1 MPYSHNLPHA
11 MPDVINALKIAQRL
25 AKDVGTDGDIQ
36 RIDYALR
43 IIANE
48 EIHFAPM
55 SEATCAE
62 FAKYGCD

>member
-1 MPYSHNLPHA
+1 MPYSHNLHHA
-11 MPDVINALKIAQRL
+11 IPDVINALKIAQRL

-48 EIHFAPM
+48 EIHFTPM
-55 SEATCAE
+55 SESAFAE
-62 FAKYGCD
+62 LQMWGND

>member
-1 MPYSHNLPHA
+1 MPYTHNLHHA

-43 IIANE
+43 MIAHE
-48 EIHFAPM
+48 EVHFTPL
-55 SEATCAE
+55 SESAHEELARW
-62 FAKYGCD
+62 GND